1 MSPLGPDVCS
11 ICMPREALTFCCRP
25 FVLWCSRAC
34 RTSTL
39 DVLCWIGIFQLLGPG
54 KMAMDVA
61 GWLRTLGLE
70 QYEPKFRENKI
81 DVDVLPS
88 LTTED
93 LKDLGVNLVGDRRR
107 LLDAI
112 AALRAEASPAR
123 NAAATPAPAA
133 TRDSAAILP
142 TTDPQR
148 RQLT

>member
-1 MSPLGPDVCS
+1 
-11 ICMPREALTFCCRP
+11 MPREALAFCRRP
-25 FVLWCSRAC
+25 FVLWCSRPC

-112 AALRAEASPAR
+112 AVLRGE
-123 NAAATPAPAA
+123 AAAVVKALERPLLQPTGTARPSRRPQA
-133 TRDSAAILP
+133 RSAGSLP
-142 TTDPQR
+142 
-148 RQLT
+148 